1 MLYDQEKQ
9 AIDKFR
15 VFKEWARSVK
25 VPTISAIESFFDLK
39 SRKEYLLLNFLRDL
53 RCLQKT
59 FRMLPPH

>member
-25 VPTISAIESFFDLK
+25 VPTIIAIESFCDLK

-59 FRMLPPH
+59 FRRLPPH